1 MFDLRYAEPEDAP
14 GIVRIKKAV
23 WPHEKAD
30 TAAIAAALAEPGRAT
45 LVADEDEGISGFVDG
60 FLTVGVDDSRRWEL
74 DLLAVHPLA
83 QRRGI
88 GRALVA
94 ACTEAGRDHEA
105 ECVRALI
112 RTDNVASQET
122 VARCGYAP
130 DPAPCSLWVAQ
141 HGEDDGHPVPPGAH
155 LIPVVT
161 LNYRGV
167 WVEGALSVDA
177 FRAARAMRARHGWDT
192 AGAVIRLDN
201 AAGLEAALEAG
212 FMAVGDY
219 RWWVKTL

>member
-1 MFDLRYAEPEDAP
+1 MFDLRYAEPADAP

-23 WPHEKAD
+23 WPHERAD
-30 TAAIAAALAEPGRAT
+30 TTAIGAALAAPGRAT
-45 LVADEDEGISGFVDG
+45 LVADEDEGISGFADG
-60 FLTVGVDDSRRWEL
+60 FLTVAADGARRWEL
-74 DLLAVHPLA
+74 DLLAVHPMA

-105 ECVRALI
+105 ESARALI
-112 RTDNVASQET
+112 RTDNIASQET
-122 VARCGYAP
+122 FARCGYAP
-130 DPAPCSLWVAQ
+130 DPVPCSLWIAQ
-141 HGEDDGHPVPPGAH
+141 NGEDDGSAAPPGAH

-167 WVEGALSVDA
+167 WIEGALTVEA
-177 FRAARAMRARHGWDT
+177 FRAARAMRARHGWDS
-192 AGAVIRLDN
+192 AGAVIRLED

-219 RWWVKTL
+219 QWWIKPL